1 MTDNEII
8 RALMY
13 CLDYKGNCEN
23 CPYRVNEKGVYCI
36 RYFPQASLDLI
47 NRKQA
52 EIEEL
57 KSKPLVCQ
65 FTDEELAKTL
75 MSQKVLYV
83 PDDVESKQAEI
94 DHLEIELQAM
104 RGAANSYKMQNERL
118 LGMARAMHTWIFLHT
133 GDEEKAYEECG
144 LTNEDNALLG
154 YCGKLEFFTGG
165 KQDG

>member
-8 RALMY
+8 KALDDALHLGDSPIGMY
-13 CLDYKGNCEN
+13 WGC
-23 CPYRVNEKGVYCI
+23 
-36 RYFPQASLDLI
+36 SLTKQQVKDAIDLI
-47 NRKQA
+47 HRQQA

-83 PDDVESKQAEI
+83 PDDVERKQAEI
-94 DHLEIELQAM
+94 DRLEIELQAM

-118 LGMARAMHTWIFLHT
+118 LKIAKAMHTWIFLHT
-133 GDEEKAYEECG
+133 GNEEKAYEECG
-144 LTNEDNALLG
+144 LTDEENALLG
-154 YCGKLEFFTGG
+154 YCGKLEFEVGDD
-165 KQDG
+165 QDD